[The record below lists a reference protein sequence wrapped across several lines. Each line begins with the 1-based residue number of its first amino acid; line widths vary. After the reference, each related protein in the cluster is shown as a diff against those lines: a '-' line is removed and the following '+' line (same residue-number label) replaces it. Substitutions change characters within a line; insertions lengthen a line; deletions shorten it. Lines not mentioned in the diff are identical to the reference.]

1 MTLALH
7 GASVLT
13 LCEEELMNDP
23 ALRNTWANLF
33 TDYDSSKVRLEEE
46 SLTTIKIELYCD
58 IVKRFLHV
66 ANNQF
71 RKDVLHEFGR
81 EKSERLRKKIVPNS
95 KDLNPKLSM
104 RIPDKGSAAESSDM
118 PSTSQMSKKGKH
130 VRKRRSKCLT
140 TSGKPKKK
148 SKAEEFT
155 DEPDHRCPKCNKL
168 YVEDETWIACDLC
181 DRWFDPICA
190 GLTYDQ
196 WADIDN
202 FDWYCA
208 ECQVKTS
215 EQILATTYLYI
226 SLFEAERDRVIHI
239 HYFIF

>member
-81 EKSERLRKKIVPNS
+81 ENLKDSEKK
-95 KDLNPKLSM
+95 L
-104 RIPDKGSAAESSDM
+104 
-118 PSTSQMSKKGKH
+118 
-130 VRKRRSKCLT
+130 
-140 TSGKPKKK
+140 
-148 SKAEEFT
+148 F
-155 DEPDHRCPKCNKL
+155 
-168 YVEDETWIACDLC
+168 
-181 DRWFDPICA
+181 PI
-190 GLTYDQ
+190 Q
-196 WADIDN
+196 KI
-202 FDWYCA
+202 
-208 ECQVKTS
+208 
-215 EQILATTYLYI
+215 
-226 SLFEAERDRVIHI
+226 
-239 HYFIF
+239 